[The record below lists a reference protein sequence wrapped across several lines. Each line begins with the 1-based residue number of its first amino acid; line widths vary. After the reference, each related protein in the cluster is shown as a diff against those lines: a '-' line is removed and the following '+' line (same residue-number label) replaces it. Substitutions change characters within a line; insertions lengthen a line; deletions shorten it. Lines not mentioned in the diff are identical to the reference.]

1 MKNSMDIVGK
11 LLKWRI
17 VSFTK
22 SACQLGWEG
31 KRTGCQLRDELFFE
45 RAFAGEFDL
54 VITVQTVNSSLTEAK
69 YVSVFDKIV
78 TSGTPVATFRDNPV
92 LDEAT
97 LECKRVNFSDPNLCQ
112 FTPKIGFRK
121 EDKAVNAATS
131 LGLHIIDLS
140 AVFCHDN
147 VCPLAIGGMSIY
159 RDDDHVNRDFL
170 ETLAPL
176 IAANL
181 AGARLIRT
189 E

>member
-1 MKNSMDIVGK
+1 
-11 LLKWRI
+11 
-17 VSFTK
+17 
-22 SACQLGWEG
+22 
-31 KRTGCQLRDELFFE
+31 
-45 RAFAGEFDL
+45 
-54 VITVQTVNSSLTEAK
+54 VITAQTVNSALTEAA
-69 YVSVFDKIV
+69 YLAVFDKIV

-97 LECKRVNFSDPNLCQ
+97 LDCKRINFSDPNSCEL
-112 FTPKIGFRK
+112 TPEIGFRK
-121 EDKAVNAATS
+121 EDRAAKAAAT

-140 AVFCHDN
+140 EVYCHDN
-147 VCPLAIGGMSIY
+147 VCPLAIGGVNMY
-159 RDDDHVNRDFL
+159 RDGDHLTVEFT